1 MAAKPTKSTS
11 TRLAPSNR
19 AVCFRRPTIDVKNRA
34 RMAGAAEDATTAARL
49 TFNDHGAPLPT
60 WAQFPATRAARFPP
74 EDCNDMKWLIRPRFR
89 NQQPR
94 IQLNG
99 RSPVIILRLDQGSL
113 SRVLEI
119 QVPKLLGPSGFTVDF
134 GSSGVCLKSG
144 AADSDHSPWKER
156 MAGWPPLLGC
166 GPHLLASPASEW
178 PGGPVCWKLAV
189 SEARQG
195 YSMTF
200 HQRWFEQRLPPGR
213 SGRHPG
219 WGCCITGDRMTYF
232 SFWPFWARRA
242 SRRIHGKPGWTGKML
257 LG

>member
-1 MAAKPTKSTS
+1 MAERGLESKSGAS
-11 TRLAPSNR
+11 RKCVGDLIVRVGGPLFSPPSPPQLPVR
-19 AVCFRRPTIDVKNRA
+19 EA
-34 RMAGAAEDATTAARL
+34 RGE
-49 TFNDHGAPLPT
+49 
-60 WAQFPATRAARFPP
+60 
-74 EDCNDMKWLIRPRFR
+74 K
-89 NQQPR
+89 
-94 IQLNG
+94 
-99 RSPVIILRLDQGSL
+99 
-113 SRVLEI
+113 
-119 QVPKLLGPSGFTVDF
+119 KGPSGFTVDF

-156 MAGWPPLLGC
+156 MAGWPPLLGS